1 MRVGYSIYLPT
12 DISRLRSSSEDDA
25 PWRSTLSCVCCRNI
39 PAAEIRATIVRGAP
53 AFSFGKWMPPGV
65 AEFAWRSLAV
75 LLDSPSTEEFDGQC
89 EHVADSAF
97 GLDDRWCAWIG
108 VQLASQ
114 AQHLHIDAAVE
125 DIFVDAGRLQKVF
138 AGERSL
144 RGIEKRNQ
152 QRIFALGERDRDS
165 AGITQAPAAPIK
177 LPGAKSA
184 AASFRVSLGCCLP
197 GFPPAQH
204 RSDARQKFSQTEG
217 LGDVV
222 VGAKFQSNH
231 PVDFVATMTGGDD
244 HGDIGVGPDLA
255 EQIKPVLLGERQ
267 IEDHQARFVA
277 GKQGRY
283 FVSSAG
289 RDGADV
295 VFLKVVHHQMPHG
308 AVVLGHKAY
317 RPAAFGT
324 NPLA

>member
-1 MRVGYSIYLPT
+1 MLCSIAADRHAAPPSRAT
-12 DISRLRSSSEDDA
+12 SSSIDEQKRAGRLRCFLGEDTPA
-25 PWRSTLSCVCCRNI
+25 YVAATFQRWIRS
-39 PAAEIRATIVRGAP
+39 TIVRGAP
-53 AFSFGKWMPPGV
+53 AFSFGKWMPPRV

-89 EHVADSAF
+89 KHVADTAF

-184 AASFRVSLGCCLP
+184 AASFRVSLGCYLP

-222 VGAKFQSNH
+222 VGAKFQSN
-231 PVDFVATMTGGDD
+231 
-244 HGDIGVGPDLA
+244 
-255 EQIKPVLLGERQ
+255 
-267 IEDHQARFVA
+267 
-277 GKQGRY
+277 
-283 FVSSAG
+283 
-289 RDGADV
+289 
-295 VFLKVVHHQMPHG
+295 
-308 AVVLGHKAY
+308 
-317 RPAAFGT
+317 
-324 NPLA
+324 

>member
-1 MRVGYSIYLPT
+1 VRVGYSIYLTT
-12 DISRLRSSSEDDA
+12 DVSRLRSSSEDDA

-39 PAAEIRATIVRGAP
+39 PAVEIRATIVRGAP
-53 AFSFGKWMPPGV
+53 AFSFGKWMPPRV

-89 EHVADSAF
+89 KHVADTAF

-165 AGITQAPAAPIK
+165 AGITQAPGCADQAARRQIGSGLFPGLAGLLLARVPAGAAP
-177 LPGAKSA
+177 
-184 AASFRVSLGCCLP
+184 LGCAPEVL
-197 GFPPAQH
+197 
-204 RSDARQKFSQTEG
+204 SDRRAW
-217 LGDVV
+217 
-222 VGAKFQSNH
+222 
-231 PVDFVATMTGGDD
+231 
-244 HGDIGVGPDLA
+244 
-255 EQIKPVLLGERQ
+255 
-267 IEDHQARFVA
+267 
-277 GKQGRY
+277 
-283 FVSSAG
+283 
-289 RDGADV
+289 
-295 VFLKVVHHQMPHG
+295 
-308 AVVLGHKAY
+308 
-317 RPAAFGT
+317 
-324 NPLA
+324 